1 MVKKLL
7 PWLIIIM
14 VAIAM
19 IAVTA
24 FVLWEYVIKD
34 PLPADP
40 ADRARASVADVG
52 AKPLSAKEI
61 KERTVM
67 VEGITTNLADINHM
81 IQISFAFQL
90 SSKAA
95 KEEFE
100 LLVHSVRAIIIE
112 TLADTSP
119 NDIVGSAGQDA
130 LIAKLMNAIN
140 PILREGVISKLEIT
154 DKILTEF

>member
-34 PLPADP
+34 PLPDDP
-40 ADRARASVADVG
+40 ADRARASVADVE
-52 AKPLSAKEI
+52 ANRLSAKQI
-61 KERTVM
+61 NERTVM
-67 VEGITTNLADINHM
+67 IEGITTNLADINYM

-90 SSKAA
+90 SNKKA

-100 LLVHSVRAIIIE
+100 LLAHSVKAIIIQ
-112 TLADTSP
+112 TLADTKP
-119 NDIVGSAGQDA
+119 EDIQGSAGQDA
-130 LIAKLMNAIN
+130 LVAKLMNAIN
-140 PILREGVISKLEIT
+140 PILREGVVSKLEIT
-154 DKILTEF
+154 DKIMTRY